1 MCFLSLFVILYS
13 NMLDIWNNFLYQ
25 PVFNFLIWIYSNWT
39 DHNLGWAV
47 VYLTIILRVALLP
60 FTLVTERA
68 KAKNED
74 IAAEIKRIEHDHKD
88 DAIIKKQE
96 LRRALKGKRVRPWSK
111 VIVLG
116 VQVLVLVLLYQ
127 VFLRGITGEKIMK
140 ILYPFIDFPGQIN
153 TMFYGFDLGHRHDL
167 IWPGAVAV
175 FLLTE
180 IYFDYRK
187 HKFSLTKADLAYFL
201 LFPAF
206 SFLALWLLPMVKSLF
221 ILTTMTFSVI
231 IGQFSKLIFKPK

>member
-1 MCFLSLFVILYS
+1 
-13 NMLDIWNNFLYQ
+13 MLDIWNNFLYQ
-25 PVFNFLIWIYSNWT
+25 PVFNFLIWIYNNWT
-39 DHNLGWAV
+39 DHNFGWAV

-60 FTLVTERA
+60 FTLVTEMA
-68 KAKNED
+68 KAKNEN
-74 IAAEIKRIEHDHKD
+74 INEEIKKIEQSFKD
-88 DAIIKKQE
+88 DPVRKKEE
-96 LRRALKGKRVRPWSK
+96 LRHILKRKRVQPWSK

-116 VQVLVLVLLYQ
+116 VQVLVLILLYQ

-153 TMFYGFDLGHRHDL
+153 ILFYGFDLGQRHEL
-167 IWPGAVAV
+167 IWPGIVGV
-175 FLLTE
+175 FLLAE
-180 IYFDYRK
+180 IYFDYQK

-221 ILTTMTFSVI
+221 ILTSLIFSVI
-231 IGQFSKLIFKPK
+231 IGQFSKVLFRPRAAQQSHH